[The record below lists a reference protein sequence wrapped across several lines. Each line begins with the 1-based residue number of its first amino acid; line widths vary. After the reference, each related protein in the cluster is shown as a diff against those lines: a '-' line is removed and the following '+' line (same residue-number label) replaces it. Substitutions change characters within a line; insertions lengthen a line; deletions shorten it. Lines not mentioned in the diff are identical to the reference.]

1 MLPSVPEMVTRR
13 EWSSKRS
20 VGFTA
25 LASVRMV
32 TDSSVSMFEWL
43 YVCVRVSV
51 ILLKAISRK
60 AVI

>member
-13 EWSSKRS
+13 EWSSKSSS
-20 VGFTA
+20 VFCRKPAGFTA

-51 ILLKAISRK
+51 IL
-60 AVI
+60 